1 MVKRR
6 NGSCGSRLGAMR
18 SEGSVVPCAGRR
30 YQALSAALLRRIKVV
45 PRSLVLLLRV
55 IFLFLRR
62 RAYVSGVDCKAI

>member
-55 IFLFLRR
+55 IFFIFKEESICLR
-62 RAYVSGVDCKAI
+62 S

>member
-1 MVKRR
+1 MVKKR

-30 YQALSAALLRRIKVV
+30 YQALSAALLRGIKVV

-55 IFLFLRR
+55 IFFIFKEESICLR
-62 RAYVSGVDCKAI
+62 S